1 MVTWNNIESA
11 AAGVACL
18 TQTIRRRSKGVT
30 DTAWPINPCLFHR
43 HTPPAGLG
51 RLTQSFILPNRYD
64 PCPMHDLTPSQIVDA
79 LDRHVIGQS
88 DAKRAVAVAIRNRWR
103 RRQLDAEM
111 SREVYPKN
119 IIMAGPTGVGKTEI
133 ARRLAKLASA
143 PFIKVEASKFT
154 EVGYHGRDVESM
166 IRDLVD
172 QSVSL
177 VRVEQAKIVEEKAQ
191 AAAAERLLDL
201 LLPDHAPKRS
211 MSRSSENQS
220 EPASGH
226 ADGGGTGGFVSTED
240 SGESRQKLRD
250 ALRKQLDAGKL
261 DEREVELSV
270 TKRPQTSVMFAN
282 MGLDQMDPDMSNM
295 FEKLI
300 PEQTAHRKL
309 TVKDARVVLVE
320 QETEK
325 LLNQEK
331 IQAEAV
337 ERAQNDGIIFLD
349 EIDKIATPGSSNG
362 KSGGSG
368 SGSPD
373 VSRQGVQRDLLPIV
387 EGSAVTTKYGV
398 VHTDHILFIA
408 AGAFHVA
415 AVSDLMPELQ
425 GRFPIRVELQAL
437 GKADFV
443 RILTEPKNALTKQ
456 QQALLAVEGLAIE
469 FETSAIEAMAEL
481 AAQANTTLE
490 NIGAR
495 RLTTII
501 EKVFDQINFDASE
514 RVAAGETSI
523 TINADFVRKQV
534 AAVVEDVDL
543 SNFVL

>member
-1 MVTWNNIESA
+1 
-11 AAGVACL
+11 
-18 TQTIRRRSKGVT
+18 
-30 DTAWPINPCLFHR
+30 
-43 HTPPAGLG
+43 
-51 RLTQSFILPNRYD
+51 
-64 PCPMHDLTPSQIVDA
+64 MHDLTPRQIVDA

-103 RRQLDAEM
+103 RRQLEAEL

-166 IRDLVD
+166 VRDLVD
-172 QSVSL
+172 QSVGL
-177 VRVEQAKIVEEKAQ
+177 VRAEQSKIVEEKAKS
-191 AAAAERLLDL
+191 AAEERLLDL
-201 LLPDHAPKRS
+201 LLPDTPKPR
-211 MSRSSENQS
+211 
-220 EPASGH
+220 PAVSPGDS
-226 ADGGGTGGFVSTED
+226 AGGFVSTED
-240 SGESRQKLRD
+240 SGENRQRLRD
-250 ALRKQLDAGKL
+250 ALRKQLEAGTL
-261 DEREVELSV
+261 DEREVELTV
-270 TKRPQTSVMFAN
+270 TKRPQTNVMFAN

-300 PEQTAHRKL
+300 PEQTASRKL
-309 TVKDARVVLVE
+309 TVKDARVVLIE

-325 LLNQEK
+325 LLNKEK

-349 EIDKIATPGSSNG
+349 EIDKIATPSGAQSS
-362 KSGGSG
+362 SGGG

-387 EGSAVTTKYGV
+387 EGSAVSTKYGT

-437 GKADFV
+437 GKADFI

-456 QQALLAVEGLAIE
+456 QQALLGVEGLEVE
-469 FETSAIEAMAEL
+469 FEPEAIEAMAEL

-501 EKVFDQINFDASE
+501 EKVFDQVNFDAPE
-514 RVAAGETSI
+514 RVAGGETKLSI
-523 TINADFVRKQV
+523 TAEFVKQQV
-534 AAVVEDVDL
+534 APVVEDADL